1 MLDNVKPPR
10 YDQAYEALRDMIVS
24 GRLRAGEAVSEVQ
37 FAKIL
42 GISRTPVREAVR
54 RLVGLGLVEATLRGL
69 RVFRPTAEDVAEV
82 YFLRAAI
89 EGALVRAAAARITPD
104 QIGLLR
110 AIHAESERAAA
121 GADIA
126 SLVMLN
132 GRFHS
137 AIASAAGSPR
147 STATLR
153 DLEPLVAS
161 YRRLSLL
168 APGHQASSV
177 ADHARLIELLA
188 RHDGPGSEALMREHI
203 AAAGR
208 RVAEA
213 VAQIEPIGSA
223 ELLANLNSLTG
234 RNA

>member
-1 MLDNVKPPR
+1 MLDSTKPPR

-24 GRLRAGEAVSEVQ
+24 GRLRAGETVSEVQ
-37 FAKIL
+37 LAEAL
-42 GISRTPVREAVR
+42 GVSRTPVREAVR
-54 RLVGLGLVEATLRGL
+54 RLVGLGLVEATPRGL

-89 EGALVRAAAARITPD
+89 EGALVRAAAGRITPE
-104 QIGLLR
+104 QVAVLR

-121 GADIA
+121 LADIA
-126 SLVMLN
+126 SLVTLN
-132 GRFHS
+132 GRFHG
-137 AIASAAGSPR
+137 AIATAAGSPR

-168 APGHQASSV
+168 APGHQAASI

-188 RHDGPGSEALMREHI
+188 RHDGPGAEALMREHI
-203 AAAGR
+203 ADAGR

>member
-1 MLDNVKPPR
+1 MLDSAKPPR
-10 YDQAYEALRDMIVS
+10 YDQAFEMLRDMIVA
-24 GRLRAGEAVSEVQ
+24 GRLRAGETVSEVQ
-37 FAKIL
+37 LAATL

-54 RLVGLGLVEATLRGL
+54 RLVGLGLVEATPRGL

-89 EGALVRAAAARITPD
+89 EGALIRAAALRIRPE
-104 QIGLLR
+104 QISVLR
-110 AIHAESERAAA
+110 DIHCKSEEAASR
-121 GADIA
+121 ADIA
-126 SLVMLN
+126 SLVALN
-132 GRFHS
+132 GQFHG
-137 AIASAAGSPR
+137 AIAIVAASPR
-147 STATLR
+147 STGSLR

-168 APGHQASSV
+168 VPDHQVSSI

-188 RHDGPGSEALMREHI
+188 RQDGPGAEVLMREHI
-203 AAAGR
+203 ASAGR

-213 VAQIEPIGSA
+213 VAQIEPVERA

-234 RNA
+234 RDA

>member
-1 MLDNVKPPR
+1 MLDSVKQPR

-24 GRLRAGEAVSEVQ
+24 GRLRAGETVSEVQ
-37 FAKIL
+37 LAELL

-54 RLVGLGLVEATLRGL
+54 RLVGLGLVDATPRGL

-89 EGALVRAAAARITPD
+89 EGALVRAAAARITPE
-104 QIGLLR
+104 QIDLLR
-110 AIHAESERAAA
+110 TIHAESERTAAR
-121 GADIA
+121 ADIA
-126 SLVMLN
+126 SLVALN

-137 AIASAAGSPR
+137 TIATAAGSPR

-168 APGHQASSV
+168 APGHQAASI

-188 RHDGPGSEALMREHI
+188 GHNGPGAEALMREHI

-213 VAQIEPIGSA
+213 VAQIEPIGSV

-234 RNA
+234 RIA

>member
-1 MLDNVKPPR
+1 MLDSVKQPR

-24 GRLRAGEAVSEVQ
+24 GCLRAGETVSEVQ
-37 FAKIL
+37 LAELL

-54 RLVGLGLVEATLRGL
+54 RLVGLGLVDATPRGL

-89 EGALVRAAAARITPD
+89 EGALVRAAAARITPE
-104 QIGLLR
+104 QIDLLR
-110 AIHAESERAAA
+110 TIHAESERTAAR
-121 GADIA
+121 ADIA
-126 SLVMLN
+126 SLVALN

-137 AIASAAGSPR
+137 TIATAAGSPR

-168 APGHQASSV
+168 APGHQAASI

-188 RHDGPGSEALMREHI
+188 GHNGPGAEALMREHI

-213 VAQIEPIGSA
+213 VAQIEPIGSV

-234 RNA
+234 RIA